1 MLGYE
6 LRLWR
11 KGCGWTQERAAE
23 EFDVSL
29 RTYQMYEK
37 NQRDI
42 PLLAEHI
49 LTRGEREMGV
59 TRRLSSEA
67 MALVRAHPWPGN
79 VRQLENMLRRLM
91 VTATEPEIAKSEV
104 EAALGAA
111 APALFPLSRARPLHW

>member
-37 NQRDI
+37 TKGYSPAGRTCH
-42 PLLAEHI
+42 A
-49 LTRGEREMGV
+49 
-59 TRRLSSEA
+59 
-67 MALVRAHPWPGN
+67 
-79 VRQLENMLRRLM
+79 
-91 VTATEPEIAKSEV
+91 
-104 EAALGAA
+104 GAA
-111 APALFPLSRARPLHW
+111 AAPHAPGV

>member
-37 NQRDI
+37 
-42 PLLAEHI
+42 
-49 LTRGEREMGV
+49 
-59 TRRLSSEA
+59 
-67 MALVRAHPWPGN
+67 
-79 VRQLENMLRRLM
+79 
-91 VTATEPEIAKSEV
+91 
-104 EAALGAA
+104 
-111 APALFPLSRARPLHW
+111 

>member
-42 PLLAEHI
+42 PLLAERA
-49 LTRGEREMGV
+49 TRE
-59 TRRLSSEA
+59 L
-67 MALVRAHPWPGN
+67 
-79 VRQLENMLRRLM
+79 QLR
-91 VTATEPEIAKSEV
+91 
-104 EAALGAA
+104 
-111 APALFPLSRARPLHW
+111 

>member
-37 NQRDI
+37 TKGIFPCWPNV
-42 PLLAEHI
+42 P
-49 LTRGEREMGV
+49 RGSCSCASCSGS
-59 TRRLSSEA
+59 LS
-67 MALVRAHPWPGN
+67 L
-79 VRQLENMLRRLM
+79 
-91 VTATEPEIAKSEV
+91 
-104 EAALGAA
+104 
-111 APALFPLSRARPLHW
+111 